1 MMFSRYDVCLYPLR
15 HAALTVGRLF
25 FQVGYFHDKDRTD
38 VRGAMEISIITALE
52 DCLLVSLIAPYFY
65 FVLRFVDVVR
75 TVADHRHTRV
85 SLEYSPRRAFTQI
98 QVHTMGPVELGTRG
112 NVLLILLE
120 ITCILQAT
128 ILLPFVRKVCKS
140 LLVFVEVKTCKSL
153 PAVCGGEDV

>member
-1 MMFSRYDVCLYPLR
+1 MLSEQLLTPSHTSELGIQSPPRFHADPSPYDGTSGV
-15 HAALTVGRLF
+15 
-25 FQVGYFHDKDRTD
+25 
-38 VRGAMEISIITALE
+38 
-52 DCLLVSLIAPYFY
+52 
-65 FVLRFVDVVR
+65 
-75 TVADHRHTRV
+75 
-85 SLEYSPRRAFTQI
+85 
-98 QVHTMGPVELGTRG
+98 GTRG